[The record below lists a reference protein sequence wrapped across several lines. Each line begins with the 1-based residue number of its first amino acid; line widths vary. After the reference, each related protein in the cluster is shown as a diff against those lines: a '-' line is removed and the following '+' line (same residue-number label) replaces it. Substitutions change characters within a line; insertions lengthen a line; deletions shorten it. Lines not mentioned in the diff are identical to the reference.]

1 MDLVIGPLPRLHR
14 LIVVAAALI
23 VAIASGA
30 WLAHFSPLTDAVAVG
45 AIWGGL
51 AGIVLAYVLVHDFHA
66 HPHAIRV
73 RRH

>member
-1 MDLVIGPLPRLHR
+1 MIGPLPRLHR
-14 LIVVAAALI
+14 LLVVAVALI

-30 WLAHFSPLTDAVAVG
+30 WVAHFSPLPVAAVAG
-45 AIWGGL
+45 AMWGFF

-66 HPHAIRV
+66 HPHPVRL